1 MTFDFSGFKSVTLDA
16 EVEDKDKETAAAVPV
31 YTSIKFTFT
40 MDSLIVDLFTGG
52 SKEVCA
58 HSFYVFVFLS
68 CTFSHLVIP
77 FSFLLFSFTK
87 GSISHFT
94 FDHWVVQ
101 KGT

>member
-1 MTFDFSGFKSVTLDA
+1 MTFDFSGFKSVTLES

-40 MDSLIVDLFTGG
+40 MDSLIVDLFAGG
-52 SKEVCA
+52 SKEVCS
-58 HSFYVFVFLS
+58 HSFYLRFFRALVF
-68 CTFSHLVIP
+68 P

-87 GSISHFT
+87 VSITHFT
-94 FDHWVVQ
+94 FDSCVVH